1 MCALAAQDVF
11 CPSSRGWPPFMRIN
25 PILDWTYEDVWA
37 FLLGAASIRAPPK
50 QKAEVRRHTL
60 SLLNSNP
67 VC

>member
-1 MCALAAQDVF
+1 
-11 CPSSRGWPPFMRIN
+11 MRIN

-50 QKAEVRRHTL
+50 QKAEQRRDAL
-60 SLLNSNP
+60 SLLNSTP